1 MARSLLIEMA
11 LFLTPFL
18 IYAALLIATKGSAI
32 PANWSPRALAIVA
45 IAAVGLV
52 ALGLFLFEHDRVA
65 PPGAHYVPAQ
75 TRDGV
80 FVPGHFE

>member
-32 PANWSPRALAIVA
+32 PAHWSPRALGIAA
-45 IAAVGLV
+45 TAAVGLV
-52 ALGLFLFEHDRVA
+52 VLGLFLFEHDRVA

-75 TRDGV
+75 TKDGV

>member
-32 PANWSPRALAIVA
+32 PANWSPRALGIAA
-45 IAAVGLV
+45 TAAVGLV
-52 ALGLFLFEHDRVA
+52 VLGLFLFEHDRVA